1 MVRQPNSFLDS
12 PRLVHLIPSAIVNS
26 RDRPQNLPRATIG
39 IGSRFVMVY
48 TFAVQMPC
56 EIRLQLFVI
65 KSFRVGDSRTSNHI
79 QYWQSILHY
88 YRVGISTQQYS
99 ISRGSIDILKSII
112 DILICNVNISDQTII
127 ILIDAD

>member
-1 MVRQPNSFLDS
+1 M
-12 PRLVHLIPSAIVNS
+12 NS

-65 KSFRVGDSRTSNHI
+65 KPFRVGRSRPSNHI

-88 YRVGISTQQYS
+88 YRVSISTSQYS